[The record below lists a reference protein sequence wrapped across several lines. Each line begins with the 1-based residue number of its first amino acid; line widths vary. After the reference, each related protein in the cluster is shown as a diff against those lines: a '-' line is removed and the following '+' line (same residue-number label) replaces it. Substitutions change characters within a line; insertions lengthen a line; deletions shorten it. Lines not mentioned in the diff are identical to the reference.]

1 MSLAGNL
8 QDMIT
13 AVFHREFGSAPTQLF
28 SAPGRVN
35 LIGDRECEFVCLR
48 LDRSNFRVYRS
59 QNSRNFSIQ
68 EVIYRVH

>member
-35 LIGDRECEFVCLR
+35 LIGEHTDYNDGFCAALCHSV
-48 LDRSNFRVYRS
+48 
-59 QNSRNFSIQ
+59 
-68 EVIYRVH
+68 